1 MENPNIREDEDPPV
15 IRSVVDDPA
24 GTAGTSG
31 KRAPKDSSIEGS
43 MKDSSKDS
51 SAEDKFDEM
60 FREEFIKDLASF
72 GEGQIVDGTVVG
84 VTADTVFVDIG
95 YKSEGEITLGEF
107 NSKPSP
113 GDRIRVMIVRT
124 ETRDGK
130 LILSKQKAD
139 EIVDWDTIVRSYSEG
154 LPVEG
159 TVVDQVR
166 GGYTVDVKSFKA
178 FLPLSQSAR
187 TDDPKSL
194 IGKVISFKID
204 KLDGKSNLVV
214 SQRKYLDELRE
225 KKTSEFFQMRKEGD
239 TVDGVVKNIVTYGA
253 FIDLGGIDGL
263 LHVNDISWSRVQDPK
278 KYLKSGETITVKILS
293 MDPQSKKISVGLKQ
307 LVPDPWD
314 SFETRYEKGK
324 KYGGVVKK
332 LTNFGAFI
340 ELEEGIEGL
349 LHVSELSWTKRVNH
363 PKDIVKAG
371 DRVEIMI
378 LDYDLS
384 KKNVSLGLKQVL
396 ANPWDTI
403 DEKFPVGSRVKTKIV
418 NTIKSGVFVELD
430 EGIEGF
436 LGGNNISWTKQSKN
450 LAENFKRGESLEII
464 ILSIDKENRK
474 IQVGL
479 KQLSQNPWEVLKSLC
494 PKGSLVTGKVTSV
507 TDFGVFV
514 KVSEEI
520 EGLIHVSNI
529 SREKIESPASVLK
542 VGDEVT
548 AVILDIDQE
557 KKKVT
562 LSIKDYLNMQEKK
575 DIAKYLEDDHAKT
588 GSVPLGE
595 IIDLSKIGK

>member
-1 MENPNIREDEDPPV
+1 MENPNIRENDDPPV
-15 IRSVVDDPA
+15 VSSVVDD
-24 GTAGTSG
+24 TVNSTSTPDKG
-31 KRAPKDSSIEGS
+31 ARENSST
-43 MKDSSKDS
+43 DSSK
-51 SAEDKFDEM
+51 EEKFEEM
-60 FREEFIKDLASF
+60 FREEFIKDLATF
-72 GEGQIVDGTVVG
+72 GEGQIVDGTVAG
-84 VTADTVFVDIG
+84 VTTDTVFVDIG
-95 YKSEGEITLGEF
+95 YKSEGEIALGEF
-107 NSKPSP
+107 AEKPSP
-113 GDRIRVMIVRT
+113 GERIRVMIVRT

-139 EIVDWDTIVRSYSEG
+139 EVIEWDRIVRSYSEG

-159 TVVDQVR
+159 TVVEKIR

-194 IGKVISFKID
+194 IGKVLSFKID
-204 KLDGKSNLVV
+204 KLDGKNNLVV
-214 SQRKYLDELRE
+214 SQRKYLDEMRE
-225 KKTSEFFQMRKEGD
+225 KKIRDFFQTRKEGD
-239 TVDGVVKNIVTYGA
+239 IVDGVVKNVVTYGA

-263 LHVNDISWSRVQDPK
+263 LHINDMSWGRVQDPK
-278 KYLKSGETITVKILS
+278 KHLKSGDTITVKILS
-293 MDPQSKKISVGLKQ
+293 LDPQSKKISLGLKQ

-314 SFETRYEKGK
+314 AFETRYEKGK

-384 KKNVSLGLKQVL
+384 KRNVSLGLKQVL

-403 DEKFPVGSRVKTKIV
+403 DQKYPVGSRVKTKIV
-418 NTIKSGVFVELD
+418 NTIKSGVFVELE

-436 LGGNNISWTKQSKN
+436 LGGNDVSWTKQSRN
-450 LAENFKRGESLEII
+450 FAENFKKGEPLEVIV
-464 ILSIDKENRK
+464 LSIDKDNRK

-514 KVSEEI
+514 KVSEQI
-520 EGLIHVSNI
+520 EGLIHISNI
-529 SREKIESPASVLK
+529 SREKIENPGSVLK

-548 AVILDIDQE
+548 AVILDIDQG

-575 DIAKYLEDDHAKT
+575 DIEKYLEDDRAKT
-588 GSVPLGE
+588 GSVTLGE

>member
-1 MENPNIREDEDPPV
+1 V
-15 IRSVVDDPA
+15 A
-24 GTAGTSG
+24 
-31 KRAPKDSSIEGS
+31 
-43 MKDSSKDS
+43 
-51 SAEDKFDEM
+51 
-60 FREEFIKDLASF
+60 
-72 GEGQIVDGTVVG
+72 G
-84 VTADTVFVDIG
+84 VTTDTVFVDIG
-95 YKSEGEITLGEF
+95 YKSEGEIALGEF
-107 NSKPSP
+107 AEKPSP
-113 GDRIRVMIVRT
+113 GERIRVMIERT

-139 EIVDWDTIVRSYSEG
+139 EVIEWDRIVRSYSEG

-159 TVVDQVR
+159 TVVEKIR

-194 IGKVISFKID
+194 IGKVLSFKID
-204 KLDGKSNLVV
+204 KLDGKNNLVV
-214 SQRKYLDELRE
+214 SQRKYLDEMRE
-225 KKTSEFFQMRKEGD
+225 KKIRDFFQTRKEGD
-239 TVDGVVKNIVTYGA
+239 IVDGVVKNVVTYGA

-263 LHVNDISWSRVQDPK
+263 LHINDMSWGRVQDPK
-278 KYLKSGETITVKILS
+278 KHLKSGDTITVKILS
-293 MDPQSKKISVGLKQ
+293 LDPQSKKISLGLKQ

-314 SFETRYEKGK
+314 AFETRYEKGK

-384 KKNVSLGLKQVL
+384 KRNVSLGLKQVL

-403 DEKFPVGSRVKTKIV
+403 DQKYPVGSRVKTKIV
-418 NTIKSGVFVELD
+418 NTIKSGVFVELE

-436 LGGNNISWTKQSKN
+436 LGGNDVSWTKQSRN
-450 LAENFKRGESLEII
+450 FAENFKKGEPLEVIV
-464 ILSIDKENRK
+464 LSIDKDNRK

-514 KVSEEI
+514 KVSEQI
-520 EGLIHVSNI
+520 EGLIHISNI
-529 SREKIESPASVLK
+529 SREKIENPGSVLK

-548 AVILDIDQE
+548 AVILDIDQG

-575 DIAKYLEDDHAKT
+575 DIEKYLEDDRAKT
-588 GSVPLGE
+588 GSVTLGE